1 MGRPLNPPRP
11 LCWAL
16 AAAFETKKKSK
27 ASPTMRKIKHKAYV
41 ERMRIKE
48 AGPSLLVRA
57 AMEAPSRKAEG
68 AKALPGRGRGG
79 ARPAA
84 ELGGDS
90 RVWIWTQV
98 SLVTKECTCWVVTR
112 RILERLF
119 YGFSGTP
126 CKNACLHSQT
136 SVSRSNPT
144 ILSGEFCFA
153 REDVGKI

>member
-90 RVWIWTQV
+90 RVWIWTPV

-112 RILERLF
+112 RIFECLSLWIFRHTVQECMFAQSNVCFPVKSHHFVRGVLF
-119 YGFSGTP
+119 CTRRCG
-126 CKNACLHSQT
+126 
-136 SVSRSNPT
+136 
-144 ILSGEFCFA
+144 
-153 REDVGKI
+153 